1 MPELK
6 LLFLQM
12 AVILVVSRTF
22 AAVSRFA
29 GQPEVVGEMMAG
41 ILLGPS
47 VLGRVSAAAM
57 QNLFPPTSLGPLD
70 ALSQFGLV
78 LFLFL
83 VGLDLRRPDRLSVK
97 SVVITSY
104 ASLRRRFSAAEFSP
118 GSSIHASETAR
129 LAYRLYCSWERR

>member
-6 LLFLQM
+6 LFFLQIT
-12 AVILVVSRTF
+12 VILVASRSF

-29 GQPEVVGEMMAG
+29 GQPEVVSEMMAG

-70 ALSQFGLV
+70 ALSPFGLV
-78 LFLFL
+78 RFLFL
-83 VGLDLRRPDRLSVK
+83 VGLDVRRPPPPSPPLTSLSH
-97 SVVITSY
+97 I
-104 ASLRRRFSAAEFSP
+104 ASAVGKF
-118 GSSIHASETAR
+118 
-129 LAYRLYCSWERR
+129 

>member
-6 LLFLQM
+6 LFFLQIT
-12 AVILVVSRTF
+12 VILVASRSF

-29 GQPEVVGEMMAG
+29 GQPEVVSEMMAG

-83 VGLDLRRPDRLSVK
+83 VGLDGLSVK
-97 SVVITSY
+97 SVVITIY
-104 ASLRRRFSAAEFSP
+104 ASIAAPFLCGGILAWP
-118 GSSIHASETAR
+118 GS
-129 LAYRLYCSWERR
+129 CSRSSR

>member
-6 LLFLQM
+6 LFFLQIT
-12 AVILVVSRTF
+12 VILVASRSF

-29 GQPEVVGEMMAG
+29 GQPEVVSEMMAG

-83 VGLDLRRPDRLSVK
+83 VGLDVRRPDRLSVK

-104 ASLRRRFSAAEFSP
+104 ASIAAPFLCGGILAWP
-118 GSSIHASETAR
+118 GS
-129 LAYRLYCSWERR
+129 CSRSSR